1 MKAFLLAA
9 GYGTRLRP
17 ITDTIPKCL
26 VPICDKPLLW
36 WWFKLLEKH
45 GVKEVLIN
53 THYLRNIV
61 VDFIKMYNKENNK
74 LKILEFYEEKLLG
87 SGGTVFANKGFVDSE
102 ENFIICYADNLTN
115 INISEMLAIHKSHD
129 ETLTMALFH
138 TNNPK
143 QCGIAQLDD
152 NNKIV
157 DFVEKPESSQS
168 DLANAGIYIVRK
180 DVFEIIPFAD
190 FKDNIDFGKDVLP
203 LLVNKMYGYE
213 MKDYLLDIG
222 TLENY
227 KKAQGEW
234 QIDNY

>member
-17 ITDTIPKCL
+17 ITDTLPKCL

-45 GVKEVLIN
+45 GVNEVLLN
-53 THYLRNIV
+53 THYLRNMV
-61 VDFIKMYNKENNK
+61 VDFIKTYNNSNDK
-74 LKILEFYEEKLLG
+74 LEICEFYEAELLG
-87 SGGTVFANKGFVDSE
+87 SGGTVFANKQFVDSE
-102 ENFIICYADNLTN
+102 ESFIICYADNLTN
-115 INISEMLAIHKSHD
+115 INITEMLSVHKSH
-129 ETLTMALFH
+129 EAILTMALFH

-143 QCGIAQLDD
+143 QCGIAQLDY
-152 NNKIV
+152 NKKII
-157 DFVEKPESSQS
+157 DFVEKPENPEG

-180 DVFEIIPFAD
+180 DIFDIISLTD
-190 FKDNIDFGKDVLP
+190 FRDDIDLGKDILP
-203 LLVNKMYGYE
+203 LLVNNMYGYE

-234 QIDNY
+234 SK